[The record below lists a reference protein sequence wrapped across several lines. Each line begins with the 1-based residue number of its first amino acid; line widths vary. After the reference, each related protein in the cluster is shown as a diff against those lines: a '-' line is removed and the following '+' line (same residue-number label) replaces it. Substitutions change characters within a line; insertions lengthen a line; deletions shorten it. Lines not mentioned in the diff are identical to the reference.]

1 MDKNQFFGM
10 KKRGTKSVNRDSFAS
25 LPDGTSEFKCEAFY
39 TDEFEFTG
47 QEGTWVGIVAF
58 KDSKAYRFGANAF
71 FNALGLYSAAEKDAF
86 EEKYGEVGFTSNVT
100 VSDEG
105 KVWEE
110 NDPENVGNDF
120 VEAAPAGAKRTR
132 R

>member
-39 TDEFEFTG
+39 TDEFPFTG
-47 QEGTWVGIVAF
+47 QTGTWVGIVAF
-58 KDSKAYRFGANAF
+58 KDEKAYRFGANAF
-71 FNALGLYSAAEKDAF
+71 FNAMGLYSAAEKDGF
-86 EEKYGEVGFTSNVT
+86 ETKYGEVGFTNNVT
-100 VSDEG
+100 VTDAG

-110 NDPENVGNDF
+110 KDPDDVGN
-120 VEAAPAGAKRTR
+120 EAPAAKKAKK
-132 R
+132 